1 MYFVALKMLTGDR
14 AKYLGLIFTIAFAS
28 FLLANQTSIFAG
40 IIKRT
45 ASQIIDVVDT
55 DIWVMDPATEY
66 FDEIKPLKDTD
77 LLRVRGVSG
86 VAWAVRLFKG
96 LPRATAPDGRYRV
109 VIILGLDDA
118 TLIGAPHG
126 KMRYGELDALRAPE
140 SIIID
145 YAGYRYFWP
154 EGPVELGRAFEMNDH
169 RVKVVGVADASAP
182 FTTFPVVFTR
192 YTQAVRLVGPE
203 RNQLSFVL
211 VKAQPGIEPAQLA
224 RAIGARTGLVAM
236 TADEFAWATM
246 RYYLKNTGIPINFG
260 ITIGIALIVGI
271 VVMGQTFYLFT
282 LENLKQFGALKA
294 IGVENRTIV
303 GMILL
308 QAIVVGAIGYAL
320 GMALCAVFF
329 QVTLQ
334 NLPTRGLVLMW
345 QNMIGVGVVVLLIVI
360 VASLLSIRRVI
371 VTEPAIVF
379 RG

>member
-109 VIILGLDDA
+109 VIMLGLDDA